1 MPEPKSKRGGR
12 VWGLYQQGVSDRG
25 REGEIR
31 DIWEIEEDRRERRK
45 AEEARGSELSEL
57 SERSGGAVL
66 RGRADG
72 DGRTHRSAPTKGL
85 LGEDVVLTPDV
96 ERVPHSPLDPRKQGL
111 ELARLS
117 DTPSGVWLGRP
128 WGSSTLDVLS
138 GRGEDKG
145 AKMSQ
150 TLAGGDFTFGG
161 RGRGAGENGW
171 SYRKSEEEGE
181 RDVFGA
187 QMDRIARETAG
198 QYVAMTRKKAAAG
211 GRMPGETALGS
222 ALLAGAAMA
231 GSPAAVGLGV
241 AKNTVGVTADER
253 AILATKDVL
262 DSYQK
267 DARLVERVVSGK
279 DGWLSRMGKTF
290 ADDMDGGLKLLDF
303 GMEDLTTSL
312 AITDALK
319 RFEKVGR
326 EGLSQ
331 AERNL
336 LDAVAVRDTY
346 RAFYEEQLGDNW
358 SGAGRVT
365 AEALPFVRDMVLGGG
380 LSGTARGAAGGAAKA
395 GAKAGAKS
403 TVKGAVRQYLKE
415 WLKKAP
421 GQIAGTLVI
430 EMPRVASDTEER
442 MHGRLVATSLDG
454 WDSDNVGFG
463 GRREGA
469 EESYGVAFAKALGNQ
484 SIEVVSETL
493 GEPMMKGLGLA
504 GRAVFKPL
512 AKSGVGKAVG
522 GAVSELGA
530 KLGSRPTARAVG
542 RFYTGAKRTLAPM
555 RELTRVGDFGAEFV
569 EEQLGGTANALTI
582 GDQSMSDVWGLSGM
596 EQTAVALLPMQVAF
610 GGVGAV
616 GSTARL
622 AQVNG
627 AVRRSAESLRVQG
640 GDVDALQGRL
650 RGCSYVELEGEL
662 LSRHTKLDE
671 VVSRLGD
678 ESLGVEERLGL
689 EAEARRVGAEMRYVS
704 NWMSREMLVGA
715 SEAEIEEARG
725 KLESDLESRRR
736 ALLAEEWTNG
746 KVLAHRDDA
755 GDVVDYEIVE
765 VTYGP
770 NDAKGYLVSGAVRD
784 GKVCLEDGSGGAVVV
799 RGADGREQVHSDDV
813 RVARV
818 LGRDAVDQG
827 VQAKV
832 VADMEVVCRL

>member
-1 MPEPKSKRGGR
+1 MPEPKSKQGGR

-25 REGEIR
+25 REGEIE
-31 DIWEIEEDRRERRK
+31 DIWDIEEGRRERRK
-45 AEEARGSELSEL
+45 AEATPKSELSEP
-57 SERSGGAVL
+57 SGGAV
-66 RGRADG
+66 
-72 DGRTHRSAPTKGL
+72 TGL
-85 LGEDVVLTPDV
+85 GAGAGVKRGEDVVLQRDV
-96 ERVPHSPLDPRKQGL
+96 ERVPHSPLDPRKTGL
-111 ELARLS
+111 AEARLS

-150 TLAGGDFTFGG
+150 TLGGGDFTFGG

-198 QYVAMTRKKAAAG
+198 MGGKAFAESRARDDADRRANPISYG
-211 GRMPGETALGS
+211 LRALSGRYGRDTIDAV
-222 ALLAGAAMA
+222 A
-231 GSPAAVGLGV
+231 GSSDEEKTLYATNRVLGDY
-241 AKNTVGVTADER
+241 KNDR
-253 AILATKDVL
+253 
-262 DSYQK
+262 
-267 DARLVERVVSGK
+267 RLVERVVSGK

-290 ADDMDGGLKLLDF
+290 WDDMDGGMKLLDF
-303 GMEDLTTSL
+303 GVEDAVTTR
-312 AITDALK
+312 AITMAMAKFD
-319 RFEKVGR
+319 KVGR
-326 EGLSQ
+326 DGLSQ

-346 RAFYEEQLGDNW
+346 RAFYETQLGDNW

-380 LSGTARGAAGGAAKA
+380 LSGAARGAAGGAAKA
-395 GAKAGAKS
+395 GAKETAKGV
-403 TVKGAVRQYLKE
+403 VKGAVRRYLKE

-421 GQIAGTLVI
+421 GQIVGTLVI

-442 MHGRLVATSLDG
+442 MHGRLVAERLDG
-454 WDSDNVGFG
+454 GERGASVVSSASGASAGRRGDTVGFG
-463 GRREGA
+463 GHREGA
-469 EESYGVAFAKALGNQ
+469 EKSYGVAFAKALGSQ
-484 SIEVVSETL
+484 AIEVVSETL

-522 GAVSELGA
+522 GAVGELVA
-530 KLGSRPTARAVG
+530 KLGSRPSARAVG
-542 RFYTGAKRTLAPM
+542 RFYTGAKRVLAPV
-555 RELTRVGDFGAEFV
+555 REMTRVGNLGEEFL
-569 EEQLGGTANALTI
+569 EEQVGGSANALTI
-582 GDQSMSDVWGLSGM
+582 GDQSMSDVWSLSGM

-622 AQVNG
+622 VKVNG
-627 AVRRSAESLRVQG
+627 AVRRSAESLRANG

-650 RGCSYVELEGEL
+650 RACSYVELEDEL
-662 LSRHTKLDE
+662 LSRHTKLEE
-671 VVSRLGD
+671 VVSRLRD
-678 ESLGVEERLGL
+678 DSLGVEERLSL
-689 EAEARRVGAEMRYVS
+689 EGEARRVGAEMRYVS

-736 ALLAEEWTNG
+736 AVLEDEFANG
-746 KVLAHRDDA
+746 DVLAHRDDA
-755 GDVVDYEIVE
+755 GEVVDYEIVE

-770 NDAKGYLVSGAVRD
+770 NNAKGYLVSGAVRD

-799 RGADGREQVHSDDV
+799 SGADGRV
-813 RVARV
+813 
-818 LGRDAVDQG
+818 
-827 VQAKV
+827 
-832 VADMEVVCRL
+832 